1 MTPVTRLTVDAT
13 LDEFSAG
20 DYRDMVQELRQTYSL
35 RQLDELVGNICSP
48 ALWAKVEHGEAVA
61 NRAQRNALRKLFNKP
76 PLPPTVAECTAQASP
91 DAAVWTVGEGVPD
104 TVVMVA
110 GTEPVTL
117 RVNGTVQVV
126 TPVTVRRERQPV
138 EVFRPMLDVADR
150 EAMKSL
156 GHKYSAREI
165 WQMGIK
171 AARALE

>member
-1 MTPVTRLTVDAT
+1 MTPVTRVTVDAT
-13 LDEFSAG
+13 LDEFSSG
-20 DYRDMVQELRQTYSL
+20 DYRDMVIELRQTYSL
-35 RQLDELVGNICSP
+35 RQLDELVGSICSP

-110 GTEPVTL
+110 LSEPVTL
-117 RVNGTVQVV
+117 HVNGMVSVV
-126 TPVTVRRERQPV
+126 TPVTERRERQPV
-138 EVFRPMLDVADR
+138 TVFRPMLEPADKQDL
-150 EAMKSL
+150 ESL
-156 GHKYSAREI
+156 SHPYTAKEI
-165 WQMGIK
+165 WRMGIL

>member
-138 EVFRPMLDVADR
+138 EVFRPMLDPADR
-150 EAMKSL
+150 AAMKAL